1 MYLDS
6 FCCCCT
12 AQTLSSNILHTR
24 RKHKKKNDD
33 QEKEQQPSEGHALK
47 QVVSGCFESASVV
60 PEKASF
66 SRYRAISGVFT
77 PGLRSS

>member
-1 MYLDS
+1 MHLGS

-24 RKHKKKNDD
+24 KKHKKKKGD
-33 QEKEQQPSEGHALK
+33 QEKENQPSDGHTLK
-47 QVVSGCFESASVV
+47 QVVSGGFESASVV

-66 SRYRAISGVFT
+66 SRYLAISGVFT
-77 PGLRSS
+77 PGL